1 MGVTVGVIG
10 LGRIGAVHTETLSA
24 LPGIDGLVI
33 TDERPALTQAMAARF
48 GAKPVDSV
56 ATMLAAGVDGVVV
69 AAATPAHSSLVLACV
84 DAGIPV
90 FCEKPIAATPG
101 ASLALVEAVEASTA
115 QVQVGYNRRFAPAFS
130 AARAAA
136 AAGELGWLHTVRS
149 TTLDPAPPPF
159 EYIAVS
165 GGIFRDCSVHDFDI
179 VRWVVGA
186 EVAEVYAAGSNQGD
200 PAFTAAGDVD
210 TATTTMTFVNG
221 TIGVVSNTRY
231 NARGY
236 DCRLEVHGSN
246 DAVVAGWDEQLP
258 VRNLEVDS
266 RFPADTPHSFFMDRF
281 APAYRAE
288 LAAFVDVVEGRSAS
302 PCTVRDALEVAYV
315 AEAATLSLQQHR
327 PVRIDE
333 VRL

>member
-1 MGVTVGVIG
+1 MGVTLGVIG
-10 LGRIGAVHTETLSA
+10 LGRIGAFHTAVLST
-24 LPGIDGLVI
+24 LPGVDGLVV
-33 TDERPALTQAMAARF
+33 TDERTVVRDAVAAQF
-48 GAKPVDSV
+48 GAKAVDSV
-56 ATMLAAGVDGVVV
+56 ADMIASGVDGVVV
-69 AAATPAHSSLVLACV
+69 AAATPAHASLVLACI

-101 ASLALVEAVEASTA
+101 ESLAVVLGVESSGVP
-115 QVQVGYNRRFAPAFS
+115 VQIGYNRRFAPAF
-130 AARAAA
+130 AAA
-136 AAGELGWLHTVRS
+136 KSAVVAGELGWLHTVRS
-149 TTLDPAPPPF
+149 TTLDPAPPPMD
-159 EYIAVS
+159 YVAVS

-179 VRWVVGA
+179 VRWIVGH

-210 TATTTMTFVNG
+210 TATTTLTFENG

-236 DCRLEVHGSN
+236 DCRLEVHGSE
-246 DAVVAGWDEQLP
+246 DAVVAGWDERVP
-258 VRNLEVDS
+258 VRNLETGAV
-266 RFPADTPHSFFMDRF
+266 FPSQAPHDFFMDRF
-281 APAYRAE
+281 TSAYELE
-288 LAAFVDVVEGRSAS
+288 LAAFVDVIEGRIAS
-302 PCTVRDALEVAYV
+302 PCTPRDALEVAFI